1 MDLDAPVPAPE
12 PTDTRGPASRTAPE
26 AASGT
31 DSQENPEAPG
41 DARRQALRDVVP
53 WSSPM
58 TRMDK
63 ILILGIFGGLLL
75 MLASLPLRP
84 FLIASSP
91 VALSALTG
99 GLPTIGAGAAFARIG
114 ETSLVLVIIAG
125 VFGMIKL
132 DWLFWLA
139 GRTWG
144 PKALTFF
151 TPGRYAE
158 RFVQRL
164 EKMPRWVL
172 VLMVVLS
179 FLPGIPKLLVH
190 LFAGLAHM
198 RLATFL
204 IADALGALAITGTV
218 VWLGFTAGQDAV
230 DIVIAVDKYALWVT
244 IAILAVG
251 GYLAGA
257 AASKHRTDTAN

>member
-1 MDLDAPVPAPE
+1 
-12 PTDTRGPASRTAPE
+12 
-26 AASGT
+26 
-31 DSQENPEAPG
+31 
-41 DARRQALRDVVP
+41 
-53 WSSPM
+53 M
-58 TRMDK
+58 TRRDK
-63 ILILGIFGGLLL
+63 ILIGGIFGGLLL

-84 FLIASSP
+84 FLVASSP

-114 ETSLVLVIIAG
+114 ETSLGLVIVAG

-132 DWLFWLA
+132 DWLFWLD

-151 TPGRYAE
+151 TPGRYAG
-158 RFVQRL
+158 RFAQRL

-172 VLMVVLS
+172 VLMVLLS
-179 FLPGIPKLLVH
+179 LLPGIPKLLVQ
-190 LFAGLAHM
+190 LFAGLAQM

-204 IADALGALAITGTV
+204 IADALGALLITGTV
-218 VWLGFTAGQDAV
+218 VWLGYSAGQDAV

-244 IAILAVG
+244 LAILAVG

-257 AASKHRTDTAN
+257 AASKRRKETAA

>member
-1 MDLDAPVPAPE
+1 
-12 PTDTRGPASRTAPE
+12 
-26 AASGT
+26 
-31 DSQENPEAPG
+31 
-41 DARRQALRDVVP
+41 
-53 WSSPM
+53 M
-58 TRMDK
+58 TRRDK
-63 ILILGIFGGLLL
+63 ILIGGIFGGLLL

-84 FLIASSP
+84 FLVASSP

-114 ETSLVLVIIAG
+114 ETSLGLVIVAG

-151 TPGRYAE
+151 TPGRYAG
-158 RFVQRL
+158 RFAQRL
-164 EKMPRWVL
+164 EKMPRWGL
-172 VLMVVLS
+172 VLMVLLS
-179 FLPGIPKLLVH
+179 FLPGIPKLLVQ
-190 LFAGLAHM
+190 LFAGLAQM

-204 IADALGALAITGTV
+204 IADALGALLITGTV
-218 VWLGFTAGQDAV
+218 VWLGYSAGQDAV

-244 IAILAVG
+244 LAILAVG

-257 AASKHRTDTAN
+257 AASKRRKETAA